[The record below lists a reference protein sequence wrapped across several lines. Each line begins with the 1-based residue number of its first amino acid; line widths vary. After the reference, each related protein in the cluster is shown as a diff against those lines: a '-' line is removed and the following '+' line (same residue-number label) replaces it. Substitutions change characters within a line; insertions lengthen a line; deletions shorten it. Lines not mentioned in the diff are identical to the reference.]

1 MFNRKRKTRQKR
13 KLYRTEESLGET
25 TIHIFFSLKILLH
38 LESKRSFNIA
48 MTRYKECKNRVS
60 FHKHV
65 LGKERK
71 KQKKQGQQEQLF

>member
-1 MFNRKRKTRQKR
+1 
-13 KLYRTEESLGET
+13 
-25 TIHIFFSLKILLH
+25 
-38 LESKRSFNIA
+38 

-71 KQKKQGQQEQLF
+71 KQKIARAKEEQLY